1 MTVKNNVMRK
11 YLQINVAK
19 GYDNDGNTK
28 VAKRSYK
35 VKDDAADDK
44 LFETANALGGLMAN
58 TVQSICLSITA
69 ELQQEI

>member
-28 VAKRSYK
+28 VVKRSYK
-35 VKDDAADDK
+35 VKDDAADDA
-44 LFETANALGGLMAN
+44 LFETANALSGLMAN